1 MTYLEGRKIV
11 DEIIDGK
18 KEVEVKGKIGA
29 LLDYLSDKKDKHS
42 EEGEYRYERYEKLE
56 KIKAPAPRPL
66 WKCSDKEIECAKR
79 FIKTEIPDLKDEGWD
94 EESVLMHMV
103 FCKRNELSLK
113 DAEKKL
119 LKRIFGDDEEGEN
132 NEDNA

>member
-1 MTYLEGRKIV
+1 MTYLEERKIV

-56 KIKAPAPRPL
+56 KIKAP
-66 WKCSDKEIECAKR
+66 EI
-79 FIKTEIPDLKDEGWD
+79 IL
-94 EESVLMHMV
+94 S
-103 FCKRNELSLK
+103 NEM
-113 DAEKKL
+113 
-119 LKRIFGDDEEGEN
+119 RMYGEN
-132 NEDNA
+132 KGKADSYDDAIKVAK